1 MSDRIDCFRMG
12 DTSRMRESI
21 IVRDPEILGGE
32 PVFRGTR
39 VPYQAL
45 LDYLEGGRHTLD
57 DFLEDFPTVTRD
69 GGYGARSGQTFGAC
83 RSDAGPYR

>member
-1 MSDRIDCFRMG
+1 MG
-12 DTSRMRESI
+12 SI
-21 IVRDPEILGGE
+21 IVRTPEILGGE

-57 DFLEDFPTVTRD
+57 DFLDDFPTVSRD
-69 GGYGARSGQTFGAC
+69 MAIQALEEGKRLVLSKL
-83 RSDAGPYR
+83 